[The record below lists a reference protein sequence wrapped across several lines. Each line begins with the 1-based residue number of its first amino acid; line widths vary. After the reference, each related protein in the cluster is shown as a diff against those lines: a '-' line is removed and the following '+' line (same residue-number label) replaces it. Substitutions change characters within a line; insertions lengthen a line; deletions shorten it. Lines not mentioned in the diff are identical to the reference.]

1 MNDLAVSLASLIIGV
16 VATVWV
22 SRYYFKRTTD
32 KSLTP
37 YLQFVSS
44 LFDGVDPSVRESL
57 KIAYKGTAVTELLEV
72 QFLIANTGER
82 PIRDV
87 IAPLTLSIP
96 ENCYLLDA
104 SLLHISPEGREV
116 EIKHTPEAVVF
127 RFPLL
132 NTGEFFITKLLLQG
146 KAKADEFKFTVT
158 VDDLPPVLHAVRMP
172 PDLIEGERKREFEWE
187 PLVIGSIL
195 TVIGAAVAAL
205 IYLQWPALS
214 QSWKQGLLA
223 SFRENWL
230 ELVSSVV
237 AAIPTL
243 LLLVAGPMLCVGAF
257 TDFSFPKRRRFR
269 VPDSLHR
276 RRFFRNLPPPE
287 ILEELQAE
295 ANNALQATRET
306 RAPER

>member
-37 YLQFVSS
+37 YLQFMSS

-96 ENCYLLDA
+96 ENCSLLDA

-116 EIKHTPEAVVF
+116 EIKHTPDTVVF
-127 RFPLL
+127 R
-132 NTGEFFITKLLLQG
+132 
-146 KAKADEFKFTVT
+146 
-158 VDDLPPVLHAVRMP
+158 
-172 PDLIEGERKREFEWE
+172 
-187 PLVIGSIL
+187 
-195 TVIGAAVAAL
+195 
-205 IYLQWPALS
+205 
-214 QSWKQGLLA
+214 
-223 SFRENWL
+223 
-230 ELVSSVV
+230 
-237 AAIPTL
+237 
-243 LLLVAGPMLCVGAF
+243 
-257 TDFSFPKRRRFR
+257 FPKRRRFR
-269 VPDSLHR
+269 VPASLHR

-287 ILEELQAE
+287 VLEELQAE
-295 ANNALQATRET
+295 ANHAPQATREDA
-306 RAPER
+306 RA

>member
-1 MNDLAVSLASLIIGV
+1 MNDLAVSLASLIVGV

-22 SRYYFKRTTD
+22 SRYYFKRATD

-37 YLQFVSS
+37 YLQFMSS
-44 LFDGVDPSVRESL
+44 VFDGVDSSVREAL

-96 ENCYLLDA
+96 EGCYLLDA
-104 SLLHISPEGREV
+104 SLLHISPEGRQV

-127 RFPLL
+127 VFPLL

-146 KAKADEFKFTVT
+146 KAKANDFKFTLT
-158 VDDLPPVLHAVRMP
+158 VDDLPPVLRAVWIP
-172 PDLIEGERKREFEWE
+172 HDLIEGERKRAFEWE
-187 PLVIGSIL
+187 LIVTGSIL
-195 TVIGAAVAAL
+195 TGMGAAVAAL
-205 IYLQWPALS
+205 IFLQWPEIA
-214 QSWKQGLLA
+214 QSWEQGLLM
-223 SFRENWL
+223 SFKNNWL
-230 ELVSSVV
+230 QLVSSLV

-257 TDFSFPKRRRFR
+257 RDFSFLKRRRFR
-269 VPDSLHR
+269 VPDSLLRGHL
-276 RRFFRNLPPPE
+276 FGNLPPPE
-287 ILEELQAE
+287 ILGELQAE
-295 ANNALQATRET
+295 AKRAVQETREDA
-306 RAPER
+306 RA

>member
-37 YLQFVSS
+37 YLQFMSS
-44 LFDGVDPSVRESL
+44 LFNGVDPSVRESL
-57 KIAYKGTAVTELLEV
+57 KIDYKGTAVTELLEV

-87 IAPLTLSIP
+87 IAPLSLSIP
-96 ENCYLLDA
+96 ENCSLLDA
-104 SLLHISPEGREV
+104 SMLHISPEGREV
-116 EIKHTPEAVVF
+116 EIKHTPQSVVF

-146 KAKADEFKFTVT
+146 TAKPADFKFTVT
-158 VDDLPPVLHAVRMP
+158 VDDLPPVLSAVPMP
-172 PDLIEGERKREFEWE
+172 PELIEGERKRKFEWE

-195 TVIGAAVAAL
+195 TVIGASVAAL
-205 IYLQWPALS
+205 TYLQWPVLYR
-214 QSWKQGLLA
+214 SWGQGLLA
-223 SFRENWL
+223 SFHENWL
-230 ELVSSVV
+230 VLGSSAV
-237 AAIPTL
+237 AAIPAL
-243 LLLVAGPMLCVGAF
+243 LLLVGGPMLCVGAF

-269 VPDSLHR
+269 VPDGLHR
-276 RRFFRNLPPPE
+276 RRFFRELPPE
-287 ILEELQAE
+287 ILAELQA
-295 ANNALQATRET
+295 AG
-306 RAPER
+306 